1 MKKNVVVIFGGDSS
15 EHDVSC
21 LSATTVIK
29 NMDTEKYNVI
39 LVGITKEGKWL
50 LVDSVKDIEDGSW
63 REGEVKAFISPDT
76 TTRSLVILAE
86 GTYKLQKVDVIFP
99 VLHGMNGEDGTV
111 QGLFE
116 LSKIPYVGCGVL
128 ASAVSMDKVYTK
140 IIVDHIGI
148 DQAKFVHVRESD
160 FEHLEEAMDRVEKE
174 IPYRE
179 IPDFPV
185 STVQGHDGRFLLG
198 WIGKVPVVVMKG
210 RVHYY
215 EGYSMEEVVL
225 PVRLMKKIG
234 IEILFLT
241 NASGGINP
249 EFAAGDFMMIRD
261 QIASFV
267 PSPLIGQNI
276 EKLGTRFPD
285 MTHIYDEE
293 LQDMIRQSAKH
304 LEIDLKEGVYIQLAG
319 PNFESPAEIRM
330 CKAIGADAVG
340 MSTACEA
347 IAAKHMGMKVL
358 GISCISNLASG
369 ISSIPLSHAEVQ
381 ETADAVA
388 PKFKALV
395 TETIKA
401 IGAQQN

>member
-1 MKKNVVVIFGGDSS
+1 
-15 EHDVSC
+15 
-21 LSATTVIK
+21 L
-29 NMDTEKYNVI
+29 
-39 LVGITKEGKWL
+39 W
-50 LVDSVKDIEDGSW
+50 
-63 REGEVKAFISPDT
+63 
-76 TTRSLVILAE
+76 
-86 GTYKLQKVDVIFP
+86 
-99 VLHGMNGEDGTV
+99 
-111 QGLFE
+111 
-116 LSKIPYVGCGVL
+116 
-128 ASAVSMDKVYTK
+128 
-140 IIVDHIGI
+140 
-148 DQAKFVHVRESD
+148 D
-160 FEHLEEAMDRVEKE
+160 FKEEAMSIQYEKLERCYEYYRSITEFHPRVGLILGSGLGGYAKNMHVEQE

-225 PVRLMKKIG
+225 PVRLMKRMG

-249 EFAAGDFMMIRD
+249 EFAAGDFMMLRD

-293 LQDMIRQSAKH
+293 LQQLIRETAEEEKVP
-304 LEIDLKEGVYIQLAG
+304 LREGVYLQTTG
-319 PNFESPAEIRM
+319 PNFESPAEVKM
-330 CKAIGADAVG
+330 YGLLGADAVG

-347 IAAKHMGMKVL
+347 IAARHAGIRVC
-358 GISCISNLASG
+358 GISCVSNMASG
-369 ISSIPLSHAEVQ
+369 ISGKELSHQEVQ
-381 ETADAVA
+381 AVA
-388 PKFKALV
+388 EQRSAEFERLV
-395 TETIKA
+395 TKIIEKM
-401 IGAQQN
+401 